1 MSVLSSQH
9 VMKILVV
16 RNDKLGDFMLAW
28 PSFQALKLAFPNS
41 RLVALVP
48 NYTRPIAELC
58 PWIDE
63 TLIDPTEAA
72 GKEGFNRLLKQVKA
86 QKFDLML
93 TLFSTTR
100 IGWLGLRAGIPLRW
114 APATKLAQVF
124 YNRRLKQ
131 KRSQSKQPEY
141 AYNLDLVQAAIEGC
155 GERYVVPQGPYL
167 SVDPG
172 LRAELRQVFLAQHKL
187 KPDTRLIF
195 IHSGHGGSANNLSLA
210 QYAELA
216 AKVARPD
223 SCFVLTAGPGELEA
237 TQELAALLDA
247 EGVQLRVFSSTEGLQ
262 SFAQHLALADL
273 FIAGST
279 GTLHIAGA
287 LDRPTV
293 GFYPNRRSSTPL
305 RWRTLNG
312 EGRTLAFTPPA
323 DIEKD
328 MSCVDIDAAAAGIRV
343 FVERCWSEG

>member
-1 MSVLSSQH
+1 MNKSPQ
-9 VMKILVV
+9 KILVV

-28 PSFQALKLAFPNS
+28 PSFQALKQAFPDS
-41 RLVALVP
+41 RVVALVP

-63 TLIDPTEAA
+63 ILIDPTEAA
-72 GKEGFNRLLKQVKA
+72 GKEGFNSLLKQVKA
-86 QKFDLML
+86 QRFDLML

-100 IGWLGLRAGIPLRW
+100 IGLLGLRAAIPQRW
-114 APATKLAQVF
+114 APATKLAQMF

-131 KRSQSKQPEY
+131 KRSQSKKPEY
-141 AYNLDLVQAAIEGC
+141 AYNLDLAQAAIEGC
-155 GERYVVPQGPYL
+155 GGRYSAPQGPYL
-167 SVDPG
+167 SVDPT
-172 LRAELRQVFLAQHKL
+172 LLAELRQTFLAQHQL
-187 KPDTRLIF
+187 ESDTRLIF
-195 IHSGHGGSANNLSLA
+195 IHSGHGGSANNLSLV

-216 AKVARPD
+216 SNIARPD
-223 SCFVLTAGPGELEA
+223 SCFILTAGPGELEA
-237 TQELAALLDA
+237 TQELAALLDNN
-247 EGVQLRVFSSTEGLQ
+247 GVKQRVFSSTEGLQ

-312 EGRTLAFTPPA
+312 EGRTLAFTPPSE
-323 DIEKD
+323 IEQD
-328 MSCVDIDAAAAGIRV
+328 MSHVDISAAAAEISE
-343 FVERCWSEG
+343 FIERLW

>member
-1 MSVLSSQH
+1 MSISTRQQ

-28 PSFQALKLAFPNS
+28 PCFQALKQAFPES
-41 RLVALVP
+41 RVVALVP

-63 TLIDPTEAA
+63 ILTDPTEAA
-72 GKEGFNRLLKQVKA
+72 GKEGFNSLLKQVKVEHY
-86 QKFDLML
+86 DLLL

-100 IGWLGLRAGIPLRW
+100 IGLLGFRAGIPVRW
-114 APATKLAQVF
+114 APATKLAQLF

-131 KRSQSKQPEY
+131 RRSQSQQPEY
-141 AYNLDLVQAAIEGC
+141 AYNLDLTQAAIEDC
-155 GERYVVPQGPYL
+155 GGRYKSPEGPYL
-167 SVDPG
+167 RVDAEM
-172 LRAELRQVFLAQHKL
+172 LTELRQEFLNAKDL
-187 KPDTRLIF
+187 APSTRLIF

-216 AKVARPD
+216 RKIARPD
-223 SCFVLTAGPGELEA
+223 SCFILTAGPGELEA
-237 TQELAALLDA
+237 TRTLAALLDA
-247 EGVQLRVFSSTEGLQ
+247 EGISQRIFSSTEGLQ
-262 SFAQHLALADL
+262 HFAQQLALADL

-312 EGRTLAFTPPA
+312 VGRTLAITPPSE
-323 DIEKD
+323 IEQD
-328 MSCVDIDAAAAGIRV
+328 MSQVDIGAAAKAISAFIDEV
-343 FVERCWSEG
+343 W